1 MDFSQLEQTL
11 FDITPSEQRYLKNER
26 PNYIDNHLFITQGSD
41 NIFQFRYSTLPT
53 TSQEGTVDFF
63 IRKQSRFTPV
73 PNHMTDFIELN
84 YVYNGQSQQYINGKK
99 LLLNEGDLILIDT
112 NAAHAVDSADYNDI
126 IISININPDYF
137 RKHFLSHQ
145 QNHSALTQFL
155 FQAIS
160 DSQNHNQY
168 LLFRKQDSSHL
179 RLLFQQLLCE
189 VYDPQVLSR
198 MVLNHYFQ
206 LILLE
211 LIRSFSV
218 EANGTSDNSHKQQLT
233 LDILSYLNTHY
244 VNTSLENCAEYFGYN
259 SSYFSSLVKSYTG
272 QTFKTLLQN
281 SRLEASL
288 PLLLNSKQSIRDIA
302 LEVGFSNL
310 NQFYKLFKEKYQQ
323 TPADFRRQN
332 KRSV

>member
-11 FDITPSEQRYLKNER
+11 FDITPSERRYLKNER
-26 PNYIDNHLFITQGSD
+26 PNYIDNHHIITRGIEH
-41 NIFQFRYSTLPT
+41 IFHFRYSTLPT
-53 TSQEGTVDFF
+53 SSQEGTVDFF

-73 PNHMTDFIELN
+73 PNHITDYIELN
-84 YVYNGQSQQYINGKK
+84 YVYCGQSQQYINGKEI
-99 LLLNEGDLILIDT
+99 LLTEGDLILIDT

-137 RKHFLSHQ
+137 RKHFLNRQ

-168 LLFRKQDSSHL
+168 LLFRKQHSSHL

-189 VYDPQVLSR
+189 VYDPQVLNR

-218 EANGTSDNSHKQQLT
+218 EANGTSDDSHKQQLT
-233 LDILSYLNTHY
+233 LDILSYLSTHY
-244 VNTSLENCAEYFGYN
+244 ANTSLESCAEYFGYN

-281 SRLEASL
+281 SRLEASI
-288 PLLLNSKQSIRDIA
+288 PFLLNSKQPIRDIA

-310 NQFYKLFKEKYQQ
+310 NQFYKLFKDKYHQ

-332 KRSV
+332 KHS